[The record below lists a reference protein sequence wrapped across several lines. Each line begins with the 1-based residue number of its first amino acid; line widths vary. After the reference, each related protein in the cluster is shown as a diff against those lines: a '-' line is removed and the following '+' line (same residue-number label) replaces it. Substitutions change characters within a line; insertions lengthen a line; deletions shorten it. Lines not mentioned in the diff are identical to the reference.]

1 MKSTISKR
9 LVALC
14 MALLEG
20 TKRQRRAGGRVPHPP
35 ALHFIYRKG
44 EP

>member
-14 MALLEG
+14 MAFAMMFSLMTVVHAVDVIVGLSKPTTHTEF
-20 TKRQRRAGGRVPHPP
+20 A
-35 ALHFIYRKG
+35 
-44 EP
+44 